1 MSTTDFSVFLIDDDP
16 GVLKSLTRLLQTA
29 GYKTKAFSSSEAFL
43 EEHDPS
49 VPGCAVLDLTM
60 PGLDGLELQQ
70 ELAGKATSRPIVFL
84 TGHGNVPVSVRA
96 MKAGA
101 VDFLLKPVKRD
112 DLLEAVGR
120 AAALDRVARHT
131 DEERRAIY
139 ALLEKLTPRE
149 TEVLTHVI
157 AGCLN
162 KQIAANLG
170 TVEKTIKVHRSRM
183 MAKMGVRTVAAL
195 VRLTQKVSLQPS
207 ESTTSFGPKANST
220 RRPKRVQI
228 SAHADS
234 DRGR

>member
-1 MSTTDFSVFLIDDDP
+1 MGTTDFAVFLIDDDP
-16 GVLKSLTRLLQTA
+16 SVLRSLTRLLQTA

-43 EEHDPS
+43 DEHDPS

-70 ELAGKATSRPIVFL
+70 KLANKATRRPIVFL
-84 TGHGNVPVSVRA
+84 TGHGSVPVSVRA

-101 VDFLLKPVKRD
+101 VDFLLKPVKQV

-120 AAALDRVARHT
+120 AAALDKVARRA
-131 DEERRAIY
+131 DEERRSIY

-149 TEVLTHVI
+149 REVLTHVI
-157 AGCLN
+157 AGRLN
-162 KQIAANLG
+162 KQIAADLG

-195 VRLTQKVSLQPS
+195 VRLTQKVSLQPYR
-207 ESTTSFGPKANST
+207 TAN
-220 RRPKRVQI
+220 
-228 SAHADS
+228 
-234 DRGR
+234 